1 MQLVKL
7 LPEVTMTVMGTSTTQ
22 YQYFWFTG
30 FMSCIAMDAVLS
42 SVKITNIAGGCQI
55 TPFVQFAAVRPDA
68 PSAPAGIP
76 AVTPTNWTTNGE
88 KIVTVANYAMASAAN
103 GNTYVRFGVGVL
115 VTAAGTG
122 VADVTFQLSYLQL
135 GKLLPPWSG
144 HLSATSTTAI
154 ITPITGWMSALNISA
169 VEAAIVM
176 GDRGNSYAVDLVYRT
191 AAASEETP
199 DAWSSGVLAA
209 AIAAN
214 GETNSTERAISPGS
228 KMLIQFGLSSVITSG
243 NPGQADL
250 MVLLGIRQAT

>member
-7 LPEVTMTVMGTSTTQ
+7 LPEVTITVMGTSTTQ

-30 FMSCIAMDAVLS
+30 FMPCIAMDAVLS
-42 SVKITNIAGGCQI
+42 SVRISNIAGGCQI
-55 TPFVQFAAVRPDA
+55 TPFVQFATVRPDA
-68 PSAPAGIP
+68 PSAPVGIP
-76 AVTPTNWTTNGE
+76 AVGGVTNWTTNGE

-122 VADVTFQLSYLQL
+122 VADVTFQL
-135 GKLLPPWSG
+135 
-144 HLSATSTTAI
+144 
-154 ITPITGWMSALNISA
+154 TGWMSALNITA

-176 GDRGNSYAVDLVYRT
+176 GDRGNSYAVDVVYRT
-191 AAASEETP
+191 AAASAETP

-214 GETNSTERAISPGS
+214 GETNSTERAIAPGS